1 MNKRIRILS
10 VIIALLMLLTGLSMT
25 VYAIDEVTD
34 DPNSGVVD
42 PAPEPEPEPVTPTS
56 APEEPVAPTTAP
68 DYPSGGEGVD
78 PTVSPDN
85 GTTDNPQS
93 GYVDDGDDE
102 FYYYDEDEMASSIEN
117 SAGSVSDM
125 TDLYD
130 TSDVNEKA
138 LQKEEWNDIVLD
150 TTTKSDAADFS
161 AIKANTDKDDDGKWI
176 LYTGFILIGLS
187 VIGIMYFII
196 ATATYKKK
204 LKKLKA
210 RQQKLDSNRSRARD
224 DYGDY
229 GDYPT
234 QSDYNKRYHT
244 QRKRYASDGMSYAE
258 RKRLNKAD
266 TADIDL
272 PSKYRANH

>member
-1 MNKRIRILS
+1 MSKRILS
-10 VIIALLMLLTGLSMT
+10 VIIALLILLTGLSMT
-25 VYAIDEVTD
+25 AYATGEITD
-34 DPNSGVVD
+34 PGVDVVD
-42 PAPEPEPEPVTPTS
+42 PVVPEPDPEPATQTPDVSDT
-56 APEEPVAPTTAP
+56 PTTAP
-68 DYPSGGEGVD
+68 TDSGDDGSVVD
-78 PTVSPDN
+78 PSTAPDSGTVENDQS
-85 GTTDNPQS
+85 S
-93 GYVDDGDDE
+93 GYVDGGDDE
-102 FYYYDEDEMASSIEN
+102 FYYYDEDEMVNSIEN

-150 TTTKSDAADFS
+150 TTTKSDASDFS
-161 AIKANTDKDDDGKWI
+161 AIKENTNKNDDGKWI

-234 QSDYNKRYHT
+234 QRDYNKRYSS